1 MIARGTT
8 YDETLGGGVSRR
20 PSIRFRRALQGS
32 PITFWPSSSS
42 MSNAA
47 KAMGAA
53 RPMARLED
61 GLDAFAAVAGHGL
74 AVQHGRCDG
83 PADVP

>member
-1 MIARGTT
+1 
-8 YDETLGGGVSRR
+8 
-20 PSIRFRRALQGS
+20 
-32 PITFWPSSSS
+32 

-74 AVQHGRCDG
+74 AVQHGRRDG